1 MKRLELMGLCLIT
14 AVVFAA
20 TVAANASAVAPT
32 WTECAKA
39 AKSGKTY
46 LGNYT
51 GKTCTEATKVQAG
64 GKYEL
69 REGVGKGK
77 AFKGKGGKA
86 VLHVRTW
93 LGDATVECASSS
105 DSGTPQLP
113 NLETG
118 VSIHYKGCK
127 GLGRKTCT
135 SGEHAGEIE
144 LEGLKGELGYISP
157 PPTPVV
163 GLKLES
169 EANPGAEGEL
179 AGFNCED
186 VDVTLTGGMIGVQSK
201 DVNVISK
208 ESEMVNLA
216 GEYIGQREHEAI
228 KYKPLVN
235 IVGWGSE
242 QTAIAAEV
250 KADEHG
256 EISKM
261 VRPILKA
268 QICDG
273 PCAAVA
279 YAGQN
284 RTTLDKG
291 EALMVNTEFETG
303 GAGKTILVGEKLEH
317 SKNGD
322 AKAEEITPL
331 KFTALKSGTVEEVIY
346 ESGGQTPQESGQK
359 PEKSLVL
366 AIQEDAGGGRPG
378 KILAEGTYTGQLGK
392 NQLASVGGLNVPV
405 VKGKTYWLTF
415 LPLGGA
421 VTYWYENKET
431 VIFSEFHKSL
441 TESPVESWIWRE
453 EPDFEG
459 KPSGAPIGIWAKGT

>member
-1 MKRLELMGLCLIT
+1 MRRLISIGLCALAALAL
-14 AVVFAA
+14 AV
-20 TVAANASAVAPT
+20 ASASASAPT

-39 AKSGKTY
+39 AKSGKLFT
-46 LGNYT
+46 GHYT
-51 GKTCTEATKVQAG
+51 GKTCTEGTAVEAG

-77 AFKGKGGKA
+77 PFKGKGGKA
-86 VLHVRTW
+86 VLHVKTW
-93 LGDATVECASSS
+93 LGDSTVECTSST
-105 DSGTPQLP
+105 DSGTPKVP

-118 VSIHYKGCK
+118 VAIHYKGCK
-127 GLGRKTCT
+127 GLARKTCT

-144 LEGLKGELGYISP
+144 IEDLKGELGYITEG
-157 PPTPVV
+157 PTPAV

-179 AGFNCED
+179 ASFSCED
-186 VDVTLTGGMIGVQSK
+186 LDVTLTGGMIGVRSK
-201 DVNVISK
+201 DVNVVSK
-208 ESEMVNLA
+208 ESETVDLA
-216 GEYIGQREHEAI
+216 GENIGQREHEGI

-235 IVGWGSE
+235 IVGWAGE
-242 QTAIAAEV
+242 QAAIAAEI

-256 EISKM
+256 EISKL

-268 QICDG
+268 QICG
-273 PCAAVA
+273 APCAAVA
-279 YAGQN
+279 YAGQD

-291 EALMVNTEFETG
+291 EALMVNTKFKTG
-303 GAGKTILVGEKLEH
+303 DAGKTVLVGEKLEH

-322 AKAEEITPL
+322 AKKEEITPL
-331 KFTALKSGTVEEVIY
+331 KFAALKSGSVEEIFF
-346 ESGGQTPQESGQK
+346 ESGGQTPQESQQT
-359 PEKSLVL
+359 PESSLVL

-378 KILAEGTYTGQLGK
+378 KILAEGTYKGRLGK
-392 NQLASVGGLNVPV
+392 NQLASVGGFKVPV

-421 VTYWYENKET
+421 VTYWYENNET
-431 VIFSEFHKSL
+431 VIFSENHKSL
-441 TESPVESWIWRE
+441 VESPPETWTWEE